1 MDMCYDG
8 ALVLP
13 SSYAVMDEEEMC
25 YTEGGIAVTTV
36 ATIVGTVITIYGA
49 TYAGGTVCGKRLYHA
64 GINTAKKWSKWKWQT
79 RAIVIGTAGAVV
91 LRILLM
97 LIAIELLTMPYV
109 KIIGAIL
116 LFYIAYDLLKTN
128 EEETEVKSETTLL
141 SAIRTIIIADL
152 VMSLDNVLAIAG
164 VADGHFMLAGLGLII
179 SIPIVIFGSQVILK
193 LMDRFPWLIW
203 VGALLIAYTAGSMLV
218 EDHFIHHLLRGLSN
232 GHIVSLASCVLLAGM
247 YFLFNR
253 KKS

>member
-1 MDMCYDG
+1 MSI
-8 ALVLP
+8 AILSKILSIIVLNLVLSGDNAVVIALATRKLP
-13 SSYAVMDEEEMC
+13 ASSQN
-25 YTEGGIAVTTV
+25 
-36 ATIVGTVITIYGA
+36 
-49 TYAGGTVCGKRLYHA
+49 K
-64 GINTAKKWSKWKWQT
+64 
-79 RAIVIGTAGAVV
+79 AIVIGTAGAVV

-97 LIAIELLTMPYV
+97 LIAIELLTVLYV

-164 VADGHFMLAGLGLII
+164 VADGHFMLAVLGLII

-203 VGALLIAYTAGSMLV
+203 LGALLIAYTAGTMLV

-232 GHIVSLASCVLLAGM
+232 GHIVSLALCVLLAGM

>member
-1 MDMCYDG
+1 MSI
-8 ALVLP
+8 AILSKILSIIVLNLVLSGDNAVVIALATRKLP
-13 SSYAVMDEEEMC
+13 ASSQN
-25 YTEGGIAVTTV
+25 
-36 ATIVGTVITIYGA
+36 
-49 TYAGGTVCGKRLYHA
+49 K
-64 GINTAKKWSKWKWQT
+64 
-79 RAIVIGTAGAVV
+79 AIVIGTAGAVV

-97 LIAIELLTMPYV
+97 LIAVELLTVPYV

-116 LFYIAYDLLKTN
+116 LFYMAYDLLKTN
-128 EEETEVKSETTLL
+128 GEETEVKSETTLL

-164 VADGHFMLAGLGLII
+164 VADGHFMLAVLGLII

-203 VGALLIAYTAGSMLV
+203 LGALLIAYTAGTMLV

>member
-1 MDMCYDG
+1 MSI
-8 ALVLP
+8 AILSKILSIIVLNLVLSGDNAVVIALATRKLP
-13 SSYAVMDEEEMC
+13 ASSQN
-25 YTEGGIAVTTV
+25 
-36 ATIVGTVITIYGA
+36 
-49 TYAGGTVCGKRLYHA
+49 K
-64 GINTAKKWSKWKWQT
+64 
-79 RAIVIGTAGAVV
+79 AIVIGTAGAVV

-97 LIAIELLTMPYV
+97 LIAVELLTVPYV

-128 EEETEVKSETTLL
+128 GEETEVKSETTLL

-152 VMSLDNVLAIAG
+152 VMSLDNVLAIAD
-164 VADGHFMLAGLGLII
+164 VADGHFMLAVLGLII

-203 VGALLIAYTAGSMLV
+203 LGALLIAYTAGTMMV

-232 GHIVSLASCVLLAGM
+232 GHIVSLASCVLLVGM

>member
-1 MDMCYDG
+1 MSI
-8 ALVLP
+8 AILSKILSIIVLNLVLSGDNAVVIALATRKLP
-13 SSYAVMDEEEMC
+13 ASSQN
-25 YTEGGIAVTTV
+25 
-36 ATIVGTVITIYGA
+36 
-49 TYAGGTVCGKRLYHA
+49 K
-64 GINTAKKWSKWKWQT
+64 
-79 RAIVIGTAGAVV
+79 AIVIGTAGAVV

-97 LIAIELLTMPYV
+97 LIAIELLTVPYV

-128 EEETEVKSETTLL
+128 GEETEVKSETTLL

-203 VGALLIAYTAGSMLV
+203 VGALLIAYTAGTMLV

>member
-1 MDMCYDG
+1 MSI
-8 ALVLP
+8 AILSKILSIIVLNLVLSGDNAVVIALATRKLP
-13 SSYAVMDEEEMC
+13 ASSQN
-25 YTEGGIAVTTV
+25 
-36 ATIVGTVITIYGA
+36 
-49 TYAGGTVCGKRLYHA
+49 K
-64 GINTAKKWSKWKWQT
+64 
-79 RAIVIGTAGAVV
+79 AIVIGTAGAVV

-164 VADGHFMLAGLGLII
+164 VADGHFMLAVLGLII

-203 VGALLIAYTAGSMLV
+203 LGALLIAYTAGTMLV

>member
-1 MDMCYDG
+1 MSIEILSKILSIIVLN
-8 ALVLP
+8 LVL
-13 SSYAVMDEEEMC
+13 SGDNAVV
-25 YTEGGIAVTTV
+25 IAL
-36 ATIVGTVITIYGA
+36 ATRKLPA
-49 TYAGGTVCGKRLYHA
+49 TSQNK
-64 GINTAKKWSKWKWQT
+64 
-79 RAIVIGTAGAVV
+79 AIVIGTAGAVI

-97 LIAIELLTMPYV
+97 LIAVELLTVPYV
-109 KIIGAIL
+109 KIVGAIL
-116 LFYIAYDLLKTN
+116 LFYIAYDLLKSN
-128 EEETEVKSETTLL
+128 GEEAEVKSETTLL

-164 VADGHFMLAGLGLII
+164 VADGHFMLAVLGLII

-203 VGALLIAYTAGSMLV
+203 IGALLIAYTAGTMLV
-218 EDHFIHHLLRGLSN
+218 EDNFIHHLLRGLSN

>member
-1 MDMCYDG
+1 MSI
-8 ALVLP
+8 AILSKILSIIVLNLVLSGDNAVVIALATRKLP
-13 SSYAVMDEEEMC
+13 ASSQN
-25 YTEGGIAVTTV
+25 
-36 ATIVGTVITIYGA
+36 
-49 TYAGGTVCGKRLYHA
+49 K
-64 GINTAKKWSKWKWQT
+64 
-79 RAIVIGTAGAVV
+79 AIVIGTAGAVV

-193 LMDRFPWLIW
+193 LMDRLPWLIW

>member
-1 MDMCYDG
+1 MSI
-8 ALVLP
+8 AILSKILSIIVLNLVLSGDNAVVIALATRKLP
-13 SSYAVMDEEEMC
+13 ASSQN
-25 YTEGGIAVTTV
+25 
-36 ATIVGTVITIYGA
+36 
-49 TYAGGTVCGKRLYHA
+49 K
-64 GINTAKKWSKWKWQT
+64 
-79 RAIVIGTAGAVV
+79 AIVIGTAGAVV

-97 LIAIELLTMPYV
+97 LIAVELLTVPYV

-128 EEETEVKSETTLL
+128 GEETEVKSETTLL

-164 VADGHFMLAGLGLII
+164 VADGHFMLAVLGLII

-193 LMDRFPWLIW
+193 LMDRSPWLIW

>member
-1 MDMCYDG
+1 MSI
-8 ALVLP
+8 AILSKILSIIVLNLVLSGDNAVVIALATRKLP
-13 SSYAVMDEEEMC
+13 ASSQN
-25 YTEGGIAVTTV
+25 
-36 ATIVGTVITIYGA
+36 
-49 TYAGGTVCGKRLYHA
+49 K
-64 GINTAKKWSKWKWQT
+64 
-79 RAIVIGTAGAVV
+79 AIVIGTAGAVV

-232 GHIVSLASCVLLAGM
+232 GHIASLASCVLLAGM

>member
-1 MDMCYDG
+1 LN
-8 ALVLP
+8 LVLSGDNAVVIALATRKLP
-13 SSYAVMDEEEMC
+13 ASSQN
-25 YTEGGIAVTTV
+25 
-36 ATIVGTVITIYGA
+36 
-49 TYAGGTVCGKRLYHA
+49 K
-64 GINTAKKWSKWKWQT
+64 
-79 RAIVIGTAGAVV
+79 AIVIGTAGAVV

>member
-1 MDMCYDG
+1 MSI
-8 ALVLP
+8 AILSKILSIIVLNLVLSGDNAVVIALATRKLP
-13 SSYAVMDEEEMC
+13 ASSQN
-25 YTEGGIAVTTV
+25 
-36 ATIVGTVITIYGA
+36 
-49 TYAGGTVCGKRLYHA
+49 K
-64 GINTAKKWSKWKWQT
+64 
-79 RAIVIGTAGAVV
+79 AIVIGTAGAVV
-91 LRILLM
+91 LRSLLM

-203 VGALLIAYTAGSMLV
+203 VGALLIAYTAGTMLV

>member
-1 MDMCYDG
+1 MSIEILSKILSIIVLN
-8 ALVLP
+8 LVL
-13 SSYAVMDEEEMC
+13 SGDNAVV
-25 YTEGGIAVTTV
+25 IAL
-36 ATIVGTVITIYGA
+36 ATRKLPA
-49 TYAGGTVCGKRLYHA
+49 TSQNK
-64 GINTAKKWSKWKWQT
+64 
-79 RAIVIGTAGAVV
+79 AIVIGTAGAVI

-97 LIAIELLTMPYV
+97 LIAVELLTVPYV
-109 KIIGAIL
+109 KIVGAIL
-116 LFYIAYDLLKTN
+116 LFYIAYDLLKSN
-128 EEETEVKSETTLL
+128 GEEAEVKSETTLL

-164 VADGHFMLAGLGLII
+164 VADGHFMLAVLGLII

-203 VGALLIAYTAGSMLV
+203 IGALLIAYTAGTMLV
-218 EDHFIHHLLRGLSN
+218 EDNFVHHLLRGLSN

>member
-1 MDMCYDG
+1 
-8 ALVLP
+8 
-13 SSYAVMDEEEMC
+13 
-25 YTEGGIAVTTV
+25 
-36 ATIVGTVITIYGA
+36 
-49 TYAGGTVCGKRLYHA
+49 
-64 GINTAKKWSKWKWQT
+64 
-79 RAIVIGTAGAVV
+79 
-91 LRILLM
+91 
-97 LIAIELLTMPYV
+97 MPYV

>member
-1 MDMCYDG
+1 MSIDILSKILSIIVLN
-8 ALVLP
+8 LVL
-13 SSYAVMDEEEMC
+13 SGDNAVV
-25 YTEGGIAVTTV
+25 IAL
-36 ATIVGTVITIYGA
+36 ATRKLPA
-49 TYAGGTVCGKRLYHA
+49 TSQNK
-64 GINTAKKWSKWKWQT
+64 
-79 RAIVIGTAGAVV
+79 AIVIGTAGAVI

-97 LIAIELLTMPYV
+97 LIAVELLTVPYV
-109 KIIGAIL
+109 KIVGAVL
-116 LFYIAYDLLKTN
+116 LFYIAYDLLKSN
-128 EEETEVKSETTLL
+128 GEEAEVKSETTLL

-164 VADGHFMLAGLGLII
+164 VADGHFMLAVLGLII

-193 LMDRFPWLIW
+193 LMDRFAWLIW
-203 VGALLIAYTAGSMLV
+203 IGALLIAYTAGTMLV
-218 EDHFIHHLLRGLSN
+218 EDNFIHHLLRGLSN

>member
-1 MDMCYDG
+1 MSI
-8 ALVLP
+8 AILSKILSIIVLNLVLSGDNAVVIALATRKLP
-13 SSYAVMDEEEMC
+13 ASSQN
-25 YTEGGIAVTTV
+25 
-36 ATIVGTVITIYGA
+36 
-49 TYAGGTVCGKRLYHA
+49 K
-64 GINTAKKWSKWKWQT
+64 
-79 RAIVIGTAGAVV
+79 AIVIGTAGAVV

-97 LIAIELLTMPYV
+97 LIAVELLTVPYV

-128 EEETEVKSETTLL
+128 GEETEVKSETTLL

-164 VADGHFMLAGLGLII
+164 VADGHFMLAVLGLII

-203 VGALLIAYTAGSMLV
+203 LGALLIAYTAGTMMV

-232 GHIVSLASCVLLAGM
+232 GHIVSLASCVLLVGM

>member
-1 MDMCYDG
+1 MSIEILSKILSIIVLN
-8 ALVLP
+8 LVL
-13 SSYAVMDEEEMC
+13 SGDNAVV
-25 YTEGGIAVTTV
+25 IAL
-36 ATIVGTVITIYGA
+36 ATRKLPA
-49 TYAGGTVCGKRLYHA
+49 TSQNK
-64 GINTAKKWSKWKWQT
+64 
-79 RAIVIGTAGAVV
+79 AIVIGTAGAVI

-97 LIAIELLTMPYV
+97 LIAVELLTVPYV
-109 KIIGAIL
+109 KIVGAIL
-116 LFYIAYDLLKTN
+116 LFYIAYDLLKSN
-128 EEETEVKSETTLL
+128 GEKAEVKSETTLL

-164 VADGHFMLAGLGLII
+164 VADGHFMLAVLGLVI

-203 VGALLIAYTAGSMLV
+203 IGALLIAYTAGTMLV
-218 EDHFIHHLLRGLSN
+218 EDNFIHHLLRSLSN

>member
-1 MDMCYDG
+1 MSI
-8 ALVLP
+8 AILSKILSIIVLNLVLSGDNAVVIALATRKLP
-13 SSYAVMDEEEMC
+13 ASSQN
-25 YTEGGIAVTTV
+25 
-36 ATIVGTVITIYGA
+36 
-49 TYAGGTVCGKRLYHA
+49 K
-64 GINTAKKWSKWKWQT
+64 
-79 RAIVIGTAGAVV
+79 AIVIGTAGAVV

-97 LIAIELLTMPYV
+97 LIAIELLTVPYV

-128 EEETEVKSETTLL
+128 GEETEVKSETTLL
-141 SAIRTIIIADL
+141 SAIRTIIIAEL

-164 VADGHFMLAGLGLII
+164 VADGHFMLAVLGLII

-203 VGALLIAYTAGSMLV
+203 LGTLLIAYTAGTMLV

>member
-1 MDMCYDG
+1 RK
-8 ALVLP
+8 LP
-13 SSYAVMDEEEMC
+13 ASSQN
-25 YTEGGIAVTTV
+25 
-36 ATIVGTVITIYGA
+36 
-49 TYAGGTVCGKRLYHA
+49 K
-64 GINTAKKWSKWKWQT
+64 
-79 RAIVIGTAGAVV
+79 AIVIGTAGAVV

-164 VADGHFMLAGLGLII
+164 VADGHFMLAGLCC
-179 SIPIVIFGSQVILK
+179 
-193 LMDRFPWLIW
+193 
-203 VGALLIAYTAGSMLV
+203 LLYTSP
-218 EDHFIHHLLRGLSN
+218 
-232 GHIVSLASCVLLAGM
+232 
-247 YFLFNR
+247 
-253 KKS
+253 

>member
-1 MDMCYDG
+1 MSI
-8 ALVLP
+8 AILSKILSIIVLNLVLSGDNAVVIALATRKLP
-13 SSYAVMDEEEMC
+13 ASSQN
-25 YTEGGIAVTTV
+25 
-36 ATIVGTVITIYGA
+36 
-49 TYAGGTVCGKRLYHA
+49 K
-64 GINTAKKWSKWKWQT
+64 
-79 RAIVIGTAGAVV
+79 AIVIGTAGAVV

-97 LIAIELLTMPYV
+97 LIAVELLTMPYV

-116 LFYIAYDLLKTN
+116 LFYMAYDLLKTN

-164 VADGHFMLAGLGLII
+164 VADGHFMLAVLGLII

-203 VGALLIAYTAGSMLV
+203 LGALLIAYTAGTMLV

-253 KKS
+253 KK

>member
-1 MDMCYDG
+1 VI
-8 ALVLP
+8 ALATRKLP
-13 SSYAVMDEEEMC
+13 ASSQN
-25 YTEGGIAVTTV
+25 
-36 ATIVGTVITIYGA
+36 
-49 TYAGGTVCGKRLYHA
+49 K
-64 GINTAKKWSKWKWQT
+64 
-79 RAIVIGTAGAVV
+79 AIVIGTAGAVV

>member
-1 MDMCYDG
+1 MSI
-8 ALVLP
+8 AILSKILSIIVLNLVLSGDNAVVIALATRKLP
-13 SSYAVMDEEEMC
+13 ASSQN
-25 YTEGGIAVTTV
+25 
-36 ATIVGTVITIYGA
+36 
-49 TYAGGTVCGKRLYHA
+49 K
-64 GINTAKKWSKWKWQT
+64 
-79 RAIVIGTAGAVV
+79 AIVIGTAGAVV

-152 VMSLDNVLAIAG
+152 VMSLDNFLAIAG
-164 VADGHFMLAGLGLII
+164 VADGHFMLAVLGLII

-203 VGALLIAYTAGSMLV
+203 VGALLIAYTAGTMLV